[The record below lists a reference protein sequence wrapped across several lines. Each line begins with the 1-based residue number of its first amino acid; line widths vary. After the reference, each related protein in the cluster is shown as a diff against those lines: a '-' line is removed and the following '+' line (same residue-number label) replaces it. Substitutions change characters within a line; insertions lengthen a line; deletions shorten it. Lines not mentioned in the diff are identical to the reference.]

1 MPGSLP
7 VETMRAN
14 DVYRDGGL
22 RSKLGGIGLSDME
35 ARSTADDLRVLM
47 PQGDV
52 SVSRRGSALMKAD
65 GPVARD
71 DVADIVVDA
80 TGRVLGL
87 ITRDGILRRMSLS
100 RLP

>member
-1 MPGSLP
+1 
-7 VETMRAN
+7 
-14 DVYRDGGL
+14 
-22 RSKLGGIGLSDME
+22 
-35 ARSTADDLRVLM
+35 
-47 PQGDV
+47 
-52 SVSRRGSALMKAD
+52 MKAD

-87 ITRDGILRRMSLS
+87 ITRDGIQRRMSLS